1 MFEWQPRRLVV
12 QSDSGWAG
20 DKSTRKSV
28 SAGDQ
33 TVIAMSSGYAAR
45 QENMARELGVHLDA
59 MELQV
64 GANAAIGIIG
74 KQGLGNLRHLDLRY
88 LWLQSVV
95 RGKQVNLKRVQSES
109 NMADFGT
116 KVLEKEKI
124 DRHMKNLRCV
134 RFDR

>member
-12 QSDSGWAG
+12 QSDSVWAG

-28 SAGDQ
+28 SAGHSRFGQHLLRSWSKDQ

-45 QENMARELGVHLDA
+45 QENMARELGVHLGA

-109 NMADFGT
+109 NMADFARRI
-116 KVLEKEKI
+116 KSI
-124 DRHMKNLRCV
+124 DT
-134 RFDR
+134 